1 MKTLTLL
8 PAVTK
13 IARLALA
20 AAALAAACGAA
31 AQTLA
36 IPLGKEGSSVIQADL
51 LLPAGEG
58 KAPALLIVPGEGYH
72 RNLAITAGLAES
84 ATASGWVT
92 LRMDW
97 RYYTASPNNGTPSR
111 DYNAEQAEMEAAVAF
126 LKRHPRVDATRI
138 SVAGKSFGSIVA
150 GRVFV
155 NDPALR
161 ALVLLTPVCRGASDA
176 PKNYQGLIA
185 DKRPVIVVVGNADST
200 CPLPNLYYWAKD
212 GGDRIATLAFPGD
225 HGLLVG
231 PGANPA
237 LAPRNQRNVDFAVNS
252 AMQWL
257 NELSGK

>member
-1 MKTLTLL
+1 MT
-8 PAVTK
+8 VMQVSR
-13 IARLALA
+13 IARMARFA
-20 AAALAAACGAA
+20 AAALFAACAA
-31 AQTLA
+31 PLFAQTLA
-36 IPLGKEGSSVIQADL
+36 IPLGKDGKNVIQADL

-84 ATASGWVT
+84 ASASGWVT

-97 RYYTASPNNGTPSR
+97 RYYTASPANGTPSR
-111 DYNAEQAEMEAAVAF
+111 DYQNEQAEMEAAVAF
-126 LKRHPRVDATRI
+126 LKGHPRVDASRI

-185 DKRPVIVVVGNADST
+185 DKRPIVVVVGAADSA

-225 HGLLVG
+225 HGLLIG
-231 PGANPA
+231 AGANAA

-252 AMQWL
+252 AVQWL